1 MNRIKAKQWMKWA
14 SDARATK
21 LRKKIGHIVISVIVY
36 ALLIEFVFI
45 FLYPYLNMF
54 IKSLQFEEDLQDVNR
69 TWVLTGLNFY
79 NYAQALE
86 GLDYWK
92 TLLNNILIVGLS
104 TVGHVF
110 SCSLAGYGLSRFQ
123 FPGHRLMFGIVL
135 LSIIIPE
142 VLLIMPM
149 NIQFLKWGW
158 MGSMATIIVPS
169 FLGFGLRGGLYIYIF
184 RQFFRGLP
192 RSYEESA
199 KLEGCSQLG
208 VFYRIMLPIG
218 KTSILV
224 VATLSIIWHWND
236 YLEPR
241 AFLSSANWML
251 AQKLDALPSY
261 LYWAQSATGETV
273 SPVQLAAAA
282 LVTLP
287 ILIVFAFIQKNF
299 VKGIEFSGLAN

>member
-1 MNRIKAKQWMKWA
+1 MKKGNGVRGWLTGPQ
-14 SDARATK
+14 SSRM
-21 LRKKIGHIVISVIVY
+21 KKKVSHILISVVVY
-36 ALLIEFVFI
+36 ALLIEFVFV

-54 IKSLQFEEDLQDVNR
+54 IKSLQFGEDLRDVNR
-69 TWVLTGLNFY
+69 TWVLTGLNFS
-79 NYAQALE
+79 NYASALE
-86 GLDYWK
+86 GLDYWR
-92 TLLNNILIVGLS
+92 TLLNNVIVVGLS
-104 TVGHVF
+104 TIGHVF
-110 SCSLAGYGLSRFQ
+110 SCSLAGYGLSRFK
-123 FPGHRLMFGIVL
+123 FPGNNLIFGIVL
-135 LSIIIPE
+135 LSIMIPE
-142 VLLIMPM
+142 ILLIMPM
-149 NIQFLKWGW
+149 SIQFLQWGW

-199 KLEGCSQLG
+199 KLEGCSQIG

-224 VATLSIIWHWND
+224 VSTLSIIWHWND

-241 AFLSSANWML
+241 SFLKASNWLL

-261 LYWAQSATGETV
+261 LFWAQSATGENV

-287 ILIVFAFIQKNF
+287 ILIIFAFIQKNF
-299 VKGIEFSGLAN
+299 MKGIEFSGLAN

>member
-1 MNRIKAKQWMKWA
+1 MKEKWNLRSQMASPKVSKAKKK
-14 SDARATK
+14 AT
-21 LRKKIGHIVISVIVY
+21 HIIISIIIY
-36 ALLIEFVFI
+36 ALLIEFVFV

-54 IKSLQFEEDLQDVNR
+54 IKSLQFEEDLRDVNR
-69 TWVLTGLNFY
+69 TWVLTGLNFS
-79 NYAQALE
+79 NYVSALE
-86 GLDYWK
+86 GLDYWR
-92 TLLNNILIVGLS
+92 TLLNNVIVVGLS
-104 TVGHVF
+104 TIGHVF
-110 SCSLAGYGLSRFQ
+110 SCSLAGYGLSRFK
-123 FPGHRLMFGIVL
+123 FPGNNLMFGIVL
-135 LSIIIPE
+135 LSIMIPE
-142 VLLIMPM
+142 ILLIMPM

-169 FLGFGLRGGLYIYIF
+169 FLGFGLRGGLFIYIF

-218 KTSILV
+218 KTSVLV
-224 VATLSIIWHWND
+224 VSTLSIIWHWND

-241 AFLSSANWML
+241 SFLSSSNWML

-261 LYWAQSATGETV
+261 LYWAQSATGENV

-299 VKGIEFSGLAN
+299 MKGMEFSGLAN